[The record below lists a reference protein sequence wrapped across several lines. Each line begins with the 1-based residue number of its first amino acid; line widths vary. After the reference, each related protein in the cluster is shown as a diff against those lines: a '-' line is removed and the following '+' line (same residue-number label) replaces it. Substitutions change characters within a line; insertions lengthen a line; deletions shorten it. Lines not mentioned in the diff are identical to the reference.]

1 MAPSSPARR
10 TVWILGAPFPAAI
23 VWLCGFIVAASVVLA
38 VAGRGASLPLL
49 DQVTLMPA
57 LLLRGEVWR
66 AVSWCFFELDPLGL
80 IFSILVLAFLGRD
93 LVAAW
98 GPRRFLAFYAGIG
111 IVAAAATLLVSL
123 VWRDLGAMRYLSTW
137 PVVEGLI
144 VAWATLFPT
153 RQLLLYFVLPVQ
165 GRTLVIL
172 TLAGTLLFALLS
184 GVALYVPHFAAIGA
198 SLFYVRSFNNL
209 LVRWNMSRLLR
220 SARRPSH
227 LKMVEKKKKGNG
239 DSGWVH

>member
-1 MAPSSPARR
+1 MAPPSGARR
-10 TVWILGAPFPAAI
+10 PIWILGAPFPAAI
-23 VWLCGFIVAASVVLA
+23 VWLCGFIVTASVVLA

-49 DQVTLMPA
+49 GQVALVPA

-66 AVSWCFFELDPLGL
+66 ALSWCFFELDPLGL
-80 IFSILVLAFLGRD
+80 IFSIMVLAFLGRD
-93 LVAAW
+93 LVSAW
-98 GPRRFLAFYAGIG
+98 GPRRFLAFYAGLG
-111 IVAAAATLLVSL
+111 VVAAAATLLVSL

-172 TLAGTLLFALLS
+172 TLGGTVLFALL
-184 GVALYVPHFAAIGA
+184 AAIA
-198 SLFYVRSFNNL
+198 AALVYVRSFNNL
-209 LVRWNMSRLLR
+209 LVRWKMSRLVR
-220 SARRPSH
+220 TARRPSH
-227 LKMVEKKKKGNG
+227 LKVVEKKKDNG
-239 DSGWVH
+239 GSGWVH